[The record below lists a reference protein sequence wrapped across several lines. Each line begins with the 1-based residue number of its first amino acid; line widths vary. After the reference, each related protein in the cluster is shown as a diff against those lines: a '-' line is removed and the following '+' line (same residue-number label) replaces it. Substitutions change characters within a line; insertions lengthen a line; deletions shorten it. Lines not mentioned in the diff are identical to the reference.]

1 MHSDVGLAVKW
12 AALALMAST
21 SVSALAF
28 GDKPEAMTFVSP
40 DPAGTFGYAVFAS
53 AGSLA
58 YARGYNMTDFY
69 LPYFSDMGIT
79 AIDAGSVWDF
89 RIEEKNDLFGLGGGV
104 LHFFDKA
111 PDATLHDYGVTF
123 FFQSAYG
130 GVNGAF
136 AQGLANPLTTD
147 RMSAVGASL
156 VPGSP
161 MLLAA
166 TASAVPEPGSTA
178 LMLGG
183 LALLGVMAWL
193 RRSRSQ

>member
-1 MHSDVGLAVKW
+1 MHIDVGQAVKW
-12 AALALMAST
+12 VAVALMAST
-21 SVSALAF
+21 CASALAF
-28 GDKPEAMTFVSP
+28 GEKPEAMTVVSGNL
-40 DPAGTFGYAVFAS
+40 AGTFDYAVFAS

-58 YARGYNMTDFY
+58 YASRYNMTDFY

-79 AIDAGSVWDF
+79 AIDTGPIWDF

-111 PDATLHDYGVTF
+111 PDATPHDYGVTF

-136 AQGLANPLTTD
+136 AQGLANPLTAD
-147 RMSAVGASL
+147 RISVAGASL

-183 LALLGVMAWL
+183 LALLGAMAWL